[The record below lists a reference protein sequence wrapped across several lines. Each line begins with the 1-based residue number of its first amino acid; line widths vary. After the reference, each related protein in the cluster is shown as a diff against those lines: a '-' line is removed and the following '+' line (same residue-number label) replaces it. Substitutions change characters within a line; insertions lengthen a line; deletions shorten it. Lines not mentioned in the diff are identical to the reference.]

1 MNKFSVGAVAILLA
15 TTSMPVFAQTET
27 GAARVAG
34 EQTDASNDIIVTAT
48 KKAGGE
54 TLQKAGVAVTALG
67 AVQLEAANVK
77 SISDIAGQ
85 APNVSMLGDATTIPR
100 TANFYIRG
108 TGTFGTTPSNAPAV
122 GFFIDGVYLGVN
134 IGAVLDTFDVES
146 VEVLRGPQGL
156 LFGRNATGGAI
167 LMRTTSPSHEL
178 KIAGDVSVQSG
189 LRGTGANYTGSIM
202 VTGPLNEDGSL
213 RAKFAYY
220 HDQDEGYYRNLF
232 DGSNIGKSN
241 TDTFRLA
248 LAADIGPNVVNTIR
262 YERGTTDGDGFV
274 SQDDRSTPQLR
285 KFDVNVNYRGY
296 TNLKWNQLTNETNID
311 VALGDG
317 QITNI
322 AAYRDVDADN
332 GGDFDSTPQTR
343 FHLFTRT
350 RQHQFSDELR
360 YSGAFGPV
368 STTVG
373 LFYYNDKVRYAER
386 RLLAAATPD
395 VLGVGW
401 VKSEQYAAFGSFD
414 VKLLDTLTLNLGA
427 RYSWQKRTAEIQ
439 RQQPTAS
446 GLCSYE
452 DFSCSSYNFSDAT
465 TFKFFTPKIG
475 FQWQPARDLN
485 VYGFY
490 TRANRDG
497 GYNLR
502 QTNAGAPGPF
512 RQETVDAFEIGV
524 KSQWFDRLLT
534 VNLAAF
540 HNDFDDLQRDIVTT
554 EGGLVVNRTA
564 NTANTRIRGVEAEI
578 VLEPLRK
585 LRLSGNIGYLD
596 FKYRDIFFDISRDRV
611 IGPQDYA
618 LRLPNLAPL
627 TYAVAIDYA
636 FDVGATEIAAH
647 VGFNHRDNTYLDD
660 ANFFRSGAVDRLDA
674 NLSAKLPQGI
684 TLSVFGKNLT
694 DNKFL
699 TNYVA
704 VTNAGN
710 SAFRTIS
717 RGRQF
722 GIRVGYRY

>member
-1 MNKFSVGAVAILLA
+1 MGKVSTGAIALML
-15 TTSMPVFAQTET
+15 TTMSMPAFAQSEEVSDE
-27 GAARVAG
+27 RG
-34 EQTDASNDIIVTAT
+34 EVGDASGNDIIVTAT

-54 TLQKAGVAVTALG
+54 TVQKAAVAVTALG
-67 AVQLEAANVK
+67 AEQLDAANVK

-167 LMRTTSPSHEL
+167 LMRTTSPSRNL
-178 KIAGDVSVQSG
+178 RVAADVSVQSG
-189 LRGTGANYTGSIM
+189 LRGAGADYTGSVMI
-202 VTGPLNEDGSL
+202 TGPLSKDGAV
-213 RAKFAYY
+213 RGKIAYY
-220 HDQDEGYYRNLF
+220 HDEDEGYYRNLL
-232 DGSNIGKSN
+232 DGSNVGKSN
-241 TDTFRLA
+241 TDTLRLA
-248 LAADIGPNVVNTIR
+248 LAADIGPNIVNTVR
-262 YERGTTDGDGFV
+262 YERGATEGDGFV
-274 SQDDRSTPQLR
+274 SQDDKSTPRLR
-285 KFDVNVNYRGY
+285 KFDVNINYPGY
-296 TNLKWNQLTNETNID
+296 TDLSWNQLTNETNID

-332 GGDFDSTPQTR
+332 GGDFDSTPLTR

-360 YSGAFGPV
+360 YSGSFGPV

-373 LFYYNDKVRYAER
+373 VFYYTDKVRYAER

-395 VLGVGW
+395 VLGIGS
-401 VKSEQYAAFGSFD
+401 VKSEQYAVFGSFD
-414 VKLLDTLTLNLGA
+414 VELADTLTLNLGA

-452 DFSCSSYNFSDAT
+452 DFACSAYNFHDAE

-475 FQWQPARDLN
+475 FQWQPGRDVN

-512 RQETVDAFEIGV
+512 RQETVDAFEIGL
-524 KSQWFDRLLT
+524 KSQWFDRRLT
-534 VNLAAF
+534 LNLAAF
-540 HNDFDDLQRDIVTT
+540 RNYFDDLQRDIVTT
-554 EGGLVVNRTA
+554 ENGLVVNRTA
-564 NTANTRIRGVEAEI
+564 NTGDTRIQGIEGEIIVEPVAG
-578 VLEPLRK
+578 

-596 FKYRDIFFDISRDRV
+596 FKYRRLFFDISRNNV
-611 IGPQDYA
+611 VGPEDYA
-618 LRLPNLAPL
+618 LRLPNFAPL
-627 TYAVAIDYA
+627 TYGIAVDYA
-636 FDVGATEIAAH
+636 FDVGATKVSTR
-647 VGFNHRDNTYLDD
+647 VGFNHRDNTFLDD
-660 ANFFRSGAVDRLDA
+660 ANFFRSGAVNRLDA
-674 NLSAKLPQGI
+674 NISAEFPQGI
-684 TLSVFGKNLT
+684 TLSLFGKNLT
-694 DNKFL
+694 DNQFL

-710 SAFRTIS
+710 STFRTIS

-722 GIRVGYRY
+722 GIRLAYRY